1 MFFKLFLISTYLSLM
16 FTSNALAY
24 IDPGTFSIVIQAII
38 GGIIAGGVTIKIYWY
53 KLKSFFKKKDKVKS
67 D

>member
-1 MFFKLFLISTYLSLM
+1 MIFKLLLISLYSSLL
-16 FTSNALAY
+16 FTSNAHAY

-53 KLKSFFKKKDKVKS
+53 KIKSFFKKKDKDKL